1 MDIVTRA
8 KNMIMSPAAEW
19 PTVAAEPS
27 SVASLY
33 QGYIAPLSAI
43 PPLAT
48 LIGTIIFY
56 HFGFGGALLLAIVS
70 YVLGLIGVYVI
81 GFIAA
86 KLAPMF
92 GGTDNMEAGLKLV
105 AYGSTA
111 AWVGGVFHIIPAIGF
126 LSAVAAIYGIYLYYT
141 GIAPVMNVPTGK
153 VIGYL
158 IALIVAVIIVFF
170 VIAFIVGLIVGGS
183 MMGMGM
189 M

>member
-1 MDIVTRA
+1 MDIVSRA
-8 KNMIMSPAAEW
+8 KNMLLSPAAEW
-19 PTVAAEPS
+19 PTIAAEPS

-43 PPLAT
+43 PPIAT
-48 LIGTIIFY
+48 LLGTMIFY

-70 YVLGLIGVYVI
+70 YVLGLVGVYVV

-92 GGTDNMEAGLKLV
+92 GGTDNMESGLKLV

-111 AWVGGVFHIIPAIGF
+111 AWVGGVFHIIPQ
-126 LSAVAAIYGIYLYYT
+126 LSILSLLAAIYGIYLYYT

-158 IALIVAVIIVFF
+158 IALVVAVIIVFI
-170 VIAFIVGLIVGGS
+170 VIAAIVGAIVGGS